1 MNARAHLA
9 LMVLLATL
17 AGCATVP
24 SPAERT
30 QHADALAQAHGWV
43 AEDLDAGRFVLRSYH
58 PRQGGAGGVLTVY
71 LEGDGLAWLS
81 PTLPSPDPTPLT
93 PLALQLALAQPDGS
107 AAYLARPCQ
116 FVGTR
121 HCTTQDWTGARFAP
135 DVVTGTSHA
144 VDRLKA
150 SLGARE
156 LVLVGYSG
164 GAAVALLVAAR
175 REDVRQVITVA
186 GNLDPDAWADWHRVP
201 RLTASDNPARHHD
214 ELRALPQVHLVG
226 SRDPVTPA
234 ELAQRFQAANPT
246 GTPSQVIE
254 MPGFDHGCCWAQD
267 WPALWKR
274 HAYKGSPTRR

>member
-1 MNARAHLA
+1 MNVRARLA
-9 LMVLLATL
+9 VMALLAAL
-17 AGCATVP
+17 AGCATAP
-24 SPAERT
+24 SPTERT
-30 QHADALAQAHGWV
+30 QHANALAQARGWV
-43 AEDLDAGRFVLRSYH
+43 SEDLDTGRFVLRSYH
-58 PRQGGAGGVLTVY
+58 PRQAAGGVLTVY

-81 PTLPSPDPTPLT
+81 PTQPSTDPTPTT
-93 PLALQLALAQPDGS
+93 PLALQLALAQPGGS

-121 HCTTQDWTGARFAP
+121 HCTSRDWTGARFAP
-135 DVVTGTSHA
+135 DVVTGTSQA

-150 SLGARE
+150 NLGARE

-164 GAAVALLVAAR
+164 GAAIALLVAAR

-201 RLTASDNPARHHD
+201 PLAASDNPARHRD

-234 ELAQRFQAANPT
+234 ELAQRFQAAYPA
-246 GTPSQVIE
+246 GAPSQVIE

-267 WPALWKR
+267 WAALWKR
-274 HAYKGSPTRR
+274 HAYKGSTTPR

>member
-1 MNARAHLA
+1 MNTRAYLA
-9 LMVLLATL
+9 VLLLATL
-17 AGCATVP
+17 AGCATLP
-24 SPAERT
+24 SPTERT
-30 QHADALAQAHGWV
+30 RHADARAQARGWV
-43 AEDLDAGRFVLRSYH
+43 AEDLEVGRFVLRSYH
-58 PRQGGAGGVLTVY
+58 PRQGDGGLLTVY

-81 PTLPSPDPTPLT
+81 PSLPSADPTPLT
-93 PLALQLALAQPDGS
+93 PLALQLALAQPHGS

-116 FVGTR
+116 FVGIDR
-121 HCTTQDWTGARFAP
+121 CTSRDWTSARFAP
-135 DVVTGTSHA
+135 EGVVDIGRA

-164 GAAVALLVAAR
+164 GAAMALLLAAR

-186 GNLDPDAWADWHRVP
+186 GNLDPDAWAAWHRVQP
-201 RLTASDNPARHHD
+201 LAASDNPARHRD

-226 SRDPVTPA
+226 GRDPVMPA
-234 ELAQRFQAANPT
+234 ELAQRFQAAYPA

-254 MPGFDHGCCWAQD
+254 IPGFDHGCCWVQD
-267 WPALWKR
+267 WAALWKR